1 MKRKDFE
8 MGTRVFLQ
16 GRKIGA
22 DLEKTATISFAAAS
36 NNVEPAIALP
46 VAVLDIGSGEA
57 FGGAFVYGIGPLRE
71 VPVLTGLVNV
81 ALHMRRKSF
90 EEGMCRMS
98 AGK

>member
-1 MKRKDFE
+1 LRWVLGSFSKAD
-8 MGTRVFLQ
+8 
-16 GRKIGA
+16 KIGA

-57 FGGAFVYGIGPLRE
+57 FVYGIGPLRE

-81 ALHMRRKSF
+81 ALHMRRKFF